1 MTTFKKQNLTL
12 FLTLSPNQKKENSSN
27 PPNFPH
33 QLYQNLKSE
42 AKNTIAIVRCKS
54 TKKNVAA
61 NVDLSYKKPL
71 TAPGLCPSLKTLD
84 RRLDETF
91 DSPEVTHAFEILRTK
106 MEKDYITKQLKKTRD
121 NHMYFDATDN
131 YISAEDIRSKYKKI
145 CKSKEY
151 LEAKKSLL
159 LRYSFSINGLF

>member
-12 FLTLSPNQKKENSSN
+12 FLTLSPNQKKGNSSS
-27 PPNFPH
+27 PLNFPH
-33 QLYQNLKSE
+33 QLYQNLKSDP
-42 AKNTIAIVRCKS
+42 KSTIAIVKCKS
-54 TKKNVAA
+54 IPKNVAA
-61 NVDLSYKKPL
+61 NVDLSSKKPL
-71 TAPGLCPSLKTLD
+71 TAAGLCPSLKTLD
-84 RRLDETF
+84 KRLDEAF
-91 DSPEVTHAFEILRTK
+91 DSPEATRAFEILRTK
-106 MEKDYITKQLKKTRD
+106 MEKDKQLKKTRE

-159 LRYSFSINGLF
+159 K

>member
-1 MTTFKKQNLTL
+1 MATFKKQNLTL
-12 FLTLSPNQKKENSSN
+12 FLTLSPSQKKGNSSN

-42 AKNTIAIVRCKS
+42 TKSTIAIVKCKL
-54 TKKNVAA
+54 TAKNVAA
-61 NVDLSYKKPL
+61 NVDWSSKKPL

-84 RRLDETF
+84 KRLDEAF
-91 DSPEVTHAFEILRTK
+91 DSPKVTCAFEILRTK
-106 MEKDYITKQLKKTRD
+106 MEKDYVVKQLKKTHD

-151 LEAKKSLL
+151 VEAKKSLL
-159 LRYSFSINGLF
+159 LK